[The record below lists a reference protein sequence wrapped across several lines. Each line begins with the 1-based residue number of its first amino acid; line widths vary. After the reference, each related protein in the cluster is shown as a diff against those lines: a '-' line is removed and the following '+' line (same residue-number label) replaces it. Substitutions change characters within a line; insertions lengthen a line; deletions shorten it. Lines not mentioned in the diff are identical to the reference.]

1 MSSVL
6 QEADQTQG
14 PIESIIAA
22 LYARIESILPIK
34 SGMSVSQIESDHNY
48 KEAKNHLCK
57 VADSMWINDIAAC
70 TANTIEH
77 INQFDNNVPIEERK
91 PTSIASLELILG
103 LLVDFINVI
112 WSSHHL
118 KIDSNKETSS
128 ENSELAISQANIS
141 KRLYFK
147 PRKIARPIAKR
158 LISLLG
164 DLKTQTCCI
173 QAVQILTSNHSY
185 TAKFSEYERKDIQK
199 IDGYCDDIVKYLAAS
214 NASEFFEFLENKYRR
229 VGFEA
234 LFVPRSD
241 FIGLAYLDSDNII
254 AYLKIVKSVIQL
266 TTRQS
271 QQNLI
276 LYWSSESIYNWAV
289 TRTRDFLKSTKS
301 VNVNTQAE
309 LLFDYVYKFA
319 EVKAYLLSVYRF
331 LATILLLTPAAYER
345 YLDERQS
352 KSSTLTLKRS
362 VARLSS
368 KHKFLNDLTQ
378 IFQKAPSS
386 TDSLIKV
393 MLVGSSLSLYEPH
406 HPLSKFATNTY
417 DQLRLDLSMDNMQ
430 YYPSN
435 LEPELV
441 DSYRIEVYAAG
452 FILRPKKLT
461 LEAIDAFQNY
471 SSKPICLSNITGG
484 IKTLVNKL
492 ATGKFLLAYLKTLF
506 PYMLSTLQKLSIQNT
521 TSYTVLD
528 TDSLPSN
535 DSNESVV
542 DIRDALQQ
550 SIAARKAQ
558 SKTELSTTPTAE
570 SEVVDSS
577 ASTSHVQSSAAKEV
591 PPSRYIPTTIHS
603 TEPNSTMLKN
613 VYRPKNFSS
622 KVIAPLKHTLS
633 TSSSSLAMA
642 SISSAPSSA
651 PSTYS
656 TTSGPV
662 SSKDIK
668 GGSSSSRRST
678 QSSSTSSSTTSHSND
693 DAPHLVKM
701 KVNVL
706 ATSRQSLINILQT
719 LKYCP
724 TIFFHVL
731 TPEAENSLSVFE
743 EQFSVAM
750 APIVKLI
757 LGEDPYVTNSVR
769 EFLISFPKSAAS
781 SIQENAY
788 MGHLASMVILDLISK
803 MCISKHTNREE
814 LEKMLFLSTEFASL
828 RMEYFDYRNFSLSN
842 PLIYEF
848 HKSGKCSKLLQSFEK
863 AVYLGLFSDNAET
876 HRQSRFLLSNFLQ
889 MVTGGHHLP
898 TCFQNTSSHLARAI
912 LSDKLPSGTMAMRK
926 KLRDHLA
933 NLETPNEILL
943 DIWNTMYE
951 RLKLSS
957 AIESGSLKS
966 SSSTS
971 NLDQVQYEDYADYLA
986 SLGGILMSPDFE
998 GDPRHY
1004 VFQEKLR
1011 KLLNSKVINLFSS
1024 DPKEREEAR
1033 EVLCVSMHPFLCGI
1047 YLELLTKHFW
1057 KFEAAY
1063 EKKEYHICEV
1073 MVSVLRT
1080 ISQIDYESLFFH
1092 TGEFCE
1098 LNLKILV
1105 MMDSEIDNDY
1115 SFLKLKLKLCK
1126 LQSSFLPRLDD
1137 LSLNGNILRK
1147 NQYAKI
1153 IANYLENSF
1162 NYRFIQEKEDENKRV
1177 LRFEYKPTNANTSRT
1192 QKVLQQDLNDIHYD
1206 IKVETSL
1213 ILKIILFGLPLDAS
1227 NGGMHGRVHGNL
1239 ANEVAFSNYFNLFVR
1254 ILEHL
1259 DVSDQPQGMN
1269 MADRHRS
1276 SIIVKNI
1283 IQALINLLKSNSD
1296 LGLKHSLPLGY
1307 HENILLRSSFL
1318 NVFTS
1323 IVKNLSIQ
1331 MNADSDSQRK
1341 EIMTEG
1347 LGLVAIDRLLLYS
1360 CTQVC
1365 PTSEVDDFAKSLLTL
1380 TNDKELELSM
1390 ITSLLRADI
1399 LDTSDYVEILRS
1411 NTVATR
1417 MVALYSHRVA
1427 KNYLVSILRPIFH
1440 QLQNSGE
1447 YFEIEKISVDDES
1460 CEENLRLFMKYF
1472 TMIVDAITNS
1482 VDQIPKG
1489 LRLISKTIYDT
1500 TSITFPESK
1509 LSVLGAFLFLRLFNP
1524 AIVSPEGLNILPL
1537 MSVPMKR
1544 SLMQIARILQLLAN
1558 ESSISVK
1565 IPLLQTK
1572 IEELKEQKA
1581 KINKFMVEVTNISDA
1596 ALLSDDSENL
1606 IDDGSIETEYSFFH
1620 NFLYDHWLDVRMIYS
1635 KPSPIFDVPM
1645 EERFVMIREIDSFLS
1660 RSGVPKRITVYEI
1673 PESIKKDQ
1681 SERGVQ
1687 LYDFMSQVSLPDR
1700 QFKPMIKESITRDGF
1715 PLVIVDMFQI
1725 YREEEKPSPEILCYQ
1740 LFLTSSKYW
1749 ENPYCILFDCTAYNN
1764 DTLLSPVLDLMFTLL
1779 AEKYRKNLKR
1789 LYFFNVSHRY
1799 LNSLKEAK
1807 HHFENANMLSDCE
1820 VFFVSANEDE
1830 KAFAKQG
1837 LIYYTNA
1844 VTKDAR
1850 VTFHDVSLYQES
1862 VKRFIPVKLKIG
1874 NKFLQIFSAQPQRLK
1889 FGQKMKTLYLVD
1901 IYQITTLSTMSPS
1914 NFTGVA
1920 NEMSTTDTLTDFR
1933 LILTSTKK
1941 AEIMRTIYFSKSKY
1955 STEVLDNEEDRNIEK
1970 SIGKLL
1976 NITLTGLLSQYDEVR
1991 NAAFRLLTAMTDCFR
2006 LSVGK
2011 KIVSSDAME
2020 FPYGDVQYIFALSD
2034 QLAANHPQLTYDFLS
2049 GFFDT
2054 LEYCQEQE
2062 QDAYVIYT
2070 SPWIKHIFI
2079 HVYSA
2084 DSIKGPRRTSDLIR
2098 KFVRASRKSKS
2109 TTLAFALY
2117 IWGELCLE
2125 DRLVEIVIDE
2135 IISAAID
2142 HEAEGHGWEE
2152 ITKYW
2157 PLTPTVEICG
2167 LLIHRLRERSY
2178 FINND
2183 ESELESHTRWIET
2196 TVLTRFLTFLVFDSI
2211 IFVQMYISDIFYLVT
2226 IYMDQGP
2233 LEFRTSIL
2241 RLVMRAL
2248 HSFLSR
2254 ENLTPAQ
2261 IKLIREKIELFE
2273 GARFRMLFGL
2283 TRYDGI
2289 ASTTTEQA
2297 GIEMVNKSH
2306 SIATVTESLISFLKD
2321 LCDPA
2326 DYELHLIKWN
2336 SYVLNIAFL
2345 DEAQLQGRAML
2356 VLGSLVR
2363 EGVSHSIVTKFLK
2376 VLAEM
2381 LTVQEQNI
2389 QQDNDDKL
2397 YMVICVLHSFTKLT
2411 EGVPSSSPFAP
2422 QFFWIGFA
2430 LSLSDNVILYQFA
2443 IKIMNAAL
2451 KKVASYL
2458 SDSDIEIRDYLFDHR
2473 TVFEGCLE
2481 ELESLHDIDVS
2492 KNHFDVLMTSVCSK
2506 GLQIPFATDP
2516 TFGFLET
2523 LLSARYRESMK
2534 FVKKFDRQFDLNT
2547 ISYAFYLFVFSQN
2560 DSELMS
2566 TLYECGMRDFEMVR
2580 ISDNYHIPKVFLD
2593 FCNSDTPDVY
2603 VNTLNLCRCF
2613 NAQKGDET
2621 IIYKCL
2627 KLYDIIIERYPKI
2640 AWRAFNLM
2648 IKTIRK
2654 VAETSTSTRLL
2665 HTTLN
2670 TISSMITCPEYNYR
2684 NAYAQELLIKV
2695 DEAGLSGIKAW
2706 EFMYTDRSS
2715 GFLSP
2720 LESKQ
2725 KLKRNKLI
2733 RILVEKITAAH
2744 IHEE

>member
-1 MSSVL
+1 MSSIV
-6 QEADQTQG
+6 QEADQTEG

-77 INQFDNNVPIEERK
+77 INQFDNNAPIEERK
-91 PTSIASLELILG
+91 PTSIASLELILS

-112 WSSHHL
+112 WSKHHSNM
-118 KIDSNKETSS
+118 DSDKETSS
-128 ENSELAISQANIS
+128 ENSELALSQANIS
-141 KRLYFK
+141 SRLFFK
-147 PRKIARPIAKR
+147 PRKISRPIAKK
-158 LISLLG
+158 LISLLS

-173 QAVQILTSNHSY
+173 QAVQILTSNQSY

-229 VGFEA
+229 IGFEA

-241 FIGLAYLDSDNII
+241 FIGLAYLDSDNVL

-289 TRTRDFLKSTKS
+289 TRTRDFLTSTKS
-301 VNVNTQAE
+301 MSVNTQAE
-309 LLFDYVYKFA
+309 SLFDYVYKFA
-319 EVKAYLLSVYRF
+319 EVKAYSLSVYRF
-331 LATILLLTPAAYER
+331 LATVLLLAPVAYEK

-352 KSSTLTLKRS
+352 KSSTLTFKRS
-362 VARLSS
+362 VGRFSS
-368 KHKFLNDLTQ
+368 KHRFLNDLTQ
-378 IFQKAPSS
+378 IFQKSPSS

-406 HPLSKFATNTY
+406 HPLGKFASNTY

-452 FILRPKKLT
+452 FMLRPKKLT

-492 ATGKFLLAYLKTLF
+492 TTGKFMAYLKTLF

-521 TSYTVLD
+521 TAYAVLE

-535 DSNESVV
+535 DSSESVV

-550 SIAARKAQ
+550 SIVAKSAQ
-558 SKTELSTTPTAE
+558 TETEFPTTPTTE
-570 SEVVDSS
+570 SEMDELS
-577 ASTSHVQSSAAKEV
+577 ASASNLQSPTAKEV
-591 PPSRYIPTTIHS
+591 SSRSISTTTHA
-603 TEPNSTMLKN
+603 TELNSTMLKN
-613 VYRPKNFSS
+613 VYKTKNFSS

-642 SISSAPSSA
+642 SISSAPSSV

-662 SSKDIK
+662 STKDIK
-668 GGSSSSRRST
+668 GAGSSSRRST
-678 QSSSTSSSTTSHSND
+678 QSLSTSSIITSHSND
-693 DAPHLVKM
+693 DAPHLIKM

-724 TIFFHVL
+724 TIFYHAL
-731 TPEAENSLSVFE
+731 APDPENDSLSVFE
-743 EQFSVAM
+743 KQFSVAM

-757 LGEDPYVTNSVR
+757 LGDDPYVTNSVE

-781 SIQENAY
+781 STNENAH
-788 MGHLASMVILDLISK
+788 MGHLASIIILDLISK
-803 MCISKHTNREE
+803 MCISKHTTRDE
-814 LEKMLFLSTEFASL
+814 LEKMLFLLAEFASL
-828 RMEYFDYRNFSLSN
+828 RMEYFDYKNFSLSN
-842 PLIYEF
+842 PKILEF

-898 TCFQNTSSHLARAI
+898 TCFQNTASHLARAI

-926 KLRDHLA
+926 KLRDHLT
-933 NLETPNEILL
+933 NLEAPNEILL

-951 RLKLSS
+951 RLKLSN
-957 AIESGSLKS
+957 ALESGSLKS
-966 SSSTS
+966 SSSMS
-971 NLDQVQYEDYADYLA
+971 NFDQDQYEDYADYLA

-998 GDPRHY
+998 EDPRHY

-1011 KLLNSKVINLFSS
+1011 KFLNLKVINLFSS

-1033 EVLCVSMHPFLCGI
+1033 EVLCVSMHPFLCGV
-1047 YLELLTKHFW
+1047 YLDLLTKHFW
-1057 KFEAAY
+1057 RFESAY
-1063 EKKEYHICEV
+1063 EKKDYHICEV
-1073 MVSVLRT
+1073 VVSVLRT

-1098 LNLKILV
+1098 LNMKMLI

-1177 LRFEYKPTNANTSRT
+1177 LRFEYKTPNASVSRT
-1192 QKVLQQDLNDIHYD
+1192 QKALQQDLNDIHYD

-1227 NGGMHGRVHGNL
+1227 NGGMHGMVHGNL

-1259 DVSDQPQGMN
+1259 DVSDQSEGMN

-1307 HENILLRSSFL
+1307 HENILLRSSFI

-1331 MNADSDSQRK
+1331 MNTDSDFQRK

-1347 LGLVAIDRLLLYS
+1347 LGLVATDRLLLYS

-1427 KNYLVSILRPIFH
+1427 KNYLVSIFKPIFYE
-1440 QLQNSGE
+1440 LQNSGE
-1447 YFEIEKISVDDES
+1447 YFEIEKISVDDEN

-1489 LRLISKTIYDT
+1489 LRSISKTIYDT

-1537 MSVPMKR
+1537 ISVPMKR

-1558 ESSISVK
+1558 ESSVSVK
-1565 IPLLQTK
+1565 IPLLQNK
-1572 IEELKEQKA
+1572 IEDLKEQKA
-1581 KINKFMVEVTNISDA
+1581 KINKFMVEVTNVSDA
-1596 ALLSDDSENL
+1596 AMLSDESENI
-1606 IDDGSIETEYSFFH
+1606 IDESCIETEYSFFH

-1645 EERFVMIREIDSFLS
+1645 EERFVMIREIDNFLS

-1673 PESIKKDQ
+1673 PESIRRDQ

-1725 YREEEKPSPEILCYQ
+1725 YCEEEKPSPEILCYQ

-1749 ENPYCILFDCTAYNN
+1749 ENPYCILIDCTAYNN

-1799 LNSLKEAK
+1799 LISLKEAK
-1807 HHFENANMLSDCE
+1807 HHFENANMLSECE

-1830 KAFAKQG
+1830 KALAKQG
-1837 LIYYTNA
+1837 LTYYTNA

-1862 VKRFIPVKLKIG
+1862 VKRFVPVNLKIG
-1874 NKFLQIFSAQPQRLK
+1874 NKFLQIFSAQPQKLK

-1901 IYQITTLSTMSPS
+1901 IYPITTLSTMSPS

-1920 NEMSTTDTLTDFR
+1920 NEISTTDTMTDFR
-1933 LILTSTKK
+1933 LILTSSKK

-1955 STEVLDNEEDRNIEK
+1955 SAEVLDNEEDRSIEK

-1976 NITLTGLLSQYDEVR
+1976 NIILTGLLSQFDEVR
-1991 NAAFRLLTAMTDCFR
+1991 NAAFRLLTAMTDCFS

-2054 LEYCQEQE
+2054 LDYCQEQE
-2062 QDAYVIYT
+2062 QDAYVIYS
-2070 SPWIKHIFI
+2070 SPWIKNIFRY
-2079 HVYSA
+2079 VYSA
-2084 DSIKGPRRTSDLIR
+2084 DSIRGPRRTSDLIR

-2211 IFVQMYISDIFYLVT
+2211 VFVQMYISDIFYLVT

-2241 RLVMRAL
+2241 RLVMRAF

-2254 ENLTPAQ
+2254 EDLTPAQ

-2273 GARFRMLFGL
+2273 GARYRMLFGL

-2345 DEAQLQGRAML
+2345 EEAQLQGRAML

-2363 EGVSHSIVTKFLK
+2363 EGVSYSIVTKFLK

-2381 LTVQEQNI
+2381 LTVQEHKI
-2389 QQDNDDKL
+2389 QQDNDKL
-2397 YMVICVLHSFTKLT
+2397 YMMICVLHSFTKLT

-2430 LSLSDNVILYQFA
+2430 LSLSDNVIFYQYS
-2443 IKIMNAAL
+2443 IKIMSAAL
-2451 KKVASYL
+2451 KKVANHL
-2458 SDSDIEIRDYLFDHR
+2458 SETDVEIRDYLFNHR
-2473 TVFEGCLE
+2473 AVFEGVLE
-2481 ELESLHDIDVS
+2481 ELESVHDIDVT
-2492 KNHFDVLMTSVCSK
+2492 KEHFDVLMTSVCSK

-2516 TFGFLET
+2516 TFGCLET

-2534 FVKKFDRQFDLNT
+2534 FVKKYHRQFDLNT

-2566 TLYECGMRDFEMVR
+2566 TLYECGMRELELVR
-2580 ISDNYHIPKVFLD
+2580 ISDSYHVPKVFLD
-2593 FCNSDTPDVY
+2593 YFDSDTPDVY

-2613 NAQKGDET
+2613 NVQKGDET

-2627 KLYDIIIERYPKI
+2627 KLYDVITQRNPKI
-2640 AWRAFNLM
+2640 AWRAFNFM
-2648 IKTIRK
+2648 IKTMRK
-2654 VAETSTSTRLL
+2654 VAETSSSTRLL

-2670 TISSMITCPEYNYR
+2670 TISGMITRQEYNNR
-2684 NAYAQELLIKV
+2684 NTYAEELLLKV
-2695 DEAGLSGIKAW
+2695 DEAGLSGVKAW
-2706 EFMYTDRSS
+2706 EFTYSDRSS
-2715 GFLSP
+2715 EFLSP
-2720 LESKQ
+2720 LEAKQ
-2725 KLKRNKLI
+2725 KSKRDKLI
-2733 RILVEKITAAH
+2733 RKLVEKITAAH
-2744 IHEE
+2744 IQEE